1 MTGSLQIK
9 GNIYYAVLNIPDDA
23 GKPHPKWINLKLRV
37 DRVKKRE
44 AQKAFRDLLKQYEDS
59 HVAYA
64 KDVLFADWLRQWLEQ
79 MQYAVE
85 RSTWD
90 SYKVFAERHILPYFE
105 PQKVTLMGLTPQMLQ
120 RYYNVMVKNG
130 RLDGRGG
137 LSANTVKKHHVVIHS
152 ALKDAVRKNLIPYNP
167 AERVT
172 LPKVQQYVGNYYNA
186 EQAAALIEAI
196 RGDPFEPVIL
206 LTLFY
211 GLRRSEVL
219 GLKWAAVDFEE
230 GRIHIQNTVVQS
242 KVVVEKERTKNKK
255 SRRTL
260 PLIPEME
267 RYLRRLKQE
276 QRENQLLMGAGY
288 VRNDFVCKWPD
299 GLPFR
304 PDVVSRGFR
313 RLLKRHHL
321 PDIRFHDLR
330 HSCASLLLARG
341 FQLKEIS
348 EWLGHSDIGTTG
360 NIYGHLE
367 YQSKMRLADGM
378 GELLHMRSVSG
389 DKGSFP

>member
-1 MTGSLQIK
+1 M
-9 GNIYYAVLNIPDDA
+9 
-23 GKPHPKWINLKLRV
+23 
-37 DRVKKRE
+37 
-44 AQKAFRDLLKQYEDS
+44 
-59 HVAYA
+59 
-64 KDVLFADWLRQWLEQ
+64 
-79 MQYAVE
+79 
-85 RSTWD
+85 
-90 SYKVFAERHILPYFE
+90 
-105 PQKVTLMGLTPQMLQ
+105 
-120 RYYNVMVKNG
+120 
-130 RLDGRGG
+130 
-137 LSANTVKKHHVVIHS
+137 KKHHVVIHS

-172 LPKVQQYVGNYYNA
+172 LPRVQRYVGSYYNA

-230 GRIHIQNTVVQS
+230 GRLQIQNTVVQS
-242 KVVVEKERTKNKK
+242 KVVVEKERTKNQK

-267 RYLRRLKQE
+267 DYLRRLRQE
-276 QRENQLLMGAGY
+276 TAGNQILMGPGY

-299 GLPFR
+299 GTPFR

-313 RLLKRHHL
+313 RLLKRHGL

-330 HSCASLLLARG
+330 HSCASLLLAKG

-367 YQSKMRLADGM
+367 YASKMRLADGM
-378 GELLHMRSVSG
+378 GELLHMKVVSG
-389 DKGSFP
+389 DK